1 MWKSRPGSLHTLLM
15 NRYYWKLHVVLSRE
29 NSSTQEWES
38 NCQHSRR
45 NTGHIFKGVERMGGF
60 KMVKHKIN
68 GIGRSCWQNF
78 LRGMKLES
86 DTHWDTALGNLQQSE
101 AIHRSPHCNKS
112 MVWDELRVWTAC
124 QRVTAGAGVQKS
136 RYSAANESQTRAQN
150 TREMNPAGCTAL
162 QENQHLH
169 TVRESKNQPQCATFT
184 QNTSPS
190 WDSTSCWPG
199 HRGNYKPL
207 AKLFPSLCTGPCWA
221 GIKKR
226 GSPAQPGVLPLGW
239 GKTKQIYQGTSWFWM
254 QGLFWSFLSDFA
266 LLKHEASSW
275 PGVWRQV
282 FPSVPGKEAGSFI
295 GSRHSFHSCLC
306 QLWIRLFFWRTS
318 LINWKLVNP
327 LHGSGFSLEQCSN
340 TRAVLH
346 LELWHFSRWLQP
358 CT

>member
-1 MWKSRPGSLHTLLM
+1 MELGEAVDRISWGEWNWKVILVGTRPLEICSSLKLYTDLLTVIKV
-15 NRYYWKLHVVLSRE
+15 WSGTSWGFELH
-29 NSSTQEWES
+29 
-38 NCQHSRR
+38 
-45 NTGHIFKGVERMGGF
+45 
-60 KMVKHKIN
+60 
-68 GIGRSCWQNF
+68 
-78 LRGMKLES
+78 
-86 DTHWDTALGNLQQSE
+86 
-101 AIHRSPHCNKS
+101 
-112 MVWDELRVWTAC
+112 
-124 QRVTAGAGVQKS
+124 
-136 RYSAANESQTRAQN
+136 
-150 TREMNPAGCTAL
+150 
-162 QENQHLH
+162 
-169 TVRESKNQPQCATFT
+169 VRESLLEQESKNHVTVQPMNPRHGHRTHEKWIQQDALHCRKISTFT
-184 QNTSPS
+184 LSERAKTSPNVPPSPKIFLQS

-221 GIKKR
+221 GIKER
-226 GSPAQPGVLPLGW
+226 GSPAQPRVLPLGW